1 MKAFRFWICIFCSF
15 SFLGMPQEVFSKE
28 KIQVPDYVVD
38 ISKDN
43 TYNLKKIASKEVK
56 PNEMTKHI
64 LEKSRVEIEN
74 PFLIQM
80 LNKNR
85 MKNAPF
91 AIGYRAEI
99 YLGEWPIAYHS
110 QNTNVNWYYQKVN
123 INYMDNQ
130 SEQKVVCMSYE
141 QEANK
146 EVRGGVTTQL
156 QRMEDV
162 QRMIEVQARKK
173 TGLPLSFYTVVGAGT
188 KGRGLYHVPAKHLGY
203 LTAYVPAI
211 HEEGEVTYAKVYLQP
226 NGNQRRVCL
235 RAINQKKV
243 NAWIP
248 IENHIAFGFDY
259 RSTR

>member
-1 MKAFRFWICIFCSF
+1 
-15 SFLGMPQEVFSKE
+15 
-28 KIQVPDYVVD
+28 
-38 ISKDN
+38 
-43 TYNLKKIASKEVK
+43 
-56 PNEMTKHI
+56 
-64 LEKSRVEIEN
+64 
-74 PFLIQM
+74 M

-211 HEEGEVTYAKVYLQP
+211 HEEGEGLFTAQWQSTSSLFEGDKP
-226 NGNQRRVCL
+226 
-235 RAINQKKV
+235 KKSQCMDSNRKSYCV
-243 NAWIP
+243 WFRLP
-248 IENHIAFGFDY
+248 
-259 RSTR
+259 